1 MWVII
6 KIPLFVSFLSDKI
19 IEKFHSAPE
28 KGLKI
33 RSDEANYLGFEL
45 NRQKTEKPTSLNICC
60 SRASQLVTKNP
71 PDSIVMLVLTSLL
84 GVIFYHW
91 VSKLTNL
98 KNIIGYQPSNFQC
111 FRLSLSN
118 LTEWGVK
125 HPSPVLQQDKRSQ
138 CYKTSQWLGWA
149 NFL

>member
-1 MWVII
+1 MVTNYYDTGCKVSESNPDRDRKQKRPLRQTTVDTWVII
-6 KIPLFVSFLSDKI
+6 KILLFVSFISDKI

-33 RSDEANYLGFEL
+33 RSDEANYFGFEL
-45 NRQKTEKPTSLNICC
+45 NRQKTAKATSLNICC

-71 PDSIVMLVLTSLL
+71 PDRVVMLVLTSLL

-98 KNIIGYQPSNFQC
+98 KNII
-111 FRLSLSN
+111 
-118 LTEWGVK
+118 
-125 HPSPVLQQDKRSQ
+125 
-138 CYKTSQWLGWA
+138 
-149 NFL
+149 